1 MAKTPLKK
9 PTVRA
14 PSRIDYEAL
23 AAFRH
28 AMRRFLVFSEQN
40 AENYGLTP
48 GQHQALLSIK
58 AGYFGRESISI
69 GELAEHLLIKH
80 HSAVEL
86 VDRLE
91 AAKLVVRRK
100 SLEDG
105 RVVLL
110 SLSPKGDQT
119 LSELSR
125 QNLSEL
131 RLAAPFVTA
140 LVTTLEHATGMRRGK
155 SKRSGM
161 SRLEGL
167 PELGDEGEA

>member
-1 MAKTPLKK
+1 MAKAPSKKSLK
-9 PTVRA
+9 A
-14 PSRIDYEAL
+14 LSRIDYEAL

-28 AMRRFLVFSEQN
+28 AMRRFLAFSGQN
-40 AENYGLTP
+40 AETYGLTP
-48 GQHQALLSIK
+48 NQHQALLSIK

-69 GELAEHLLIKH
+69 GELADHLMIKH

-91 AAKLVVRRK
+91 SAKLVTRRK
-100 SLEDG
+100 SAEDG

-110 SLSPKGDQT
+110 SLPPKGDQI

-125 QNLSEL
+125 RNLDEL

-140 LVTTLEHATGMRRGK
+140 LVVTLEHATGMRRNK
-155 SKRSGM
+155 KKRGAM
-161 SRLEGL
+161 VQLEGM
-167 PELGDEGEA
+167 PDLGEEP